1 MEDDTLD
8 IRLEQD
14 MDPERRANIVRRLPK
29 RFREKVYFQ
38 YRDKFD
44 ISGREYQE
52 MLAASADEDEKG
64 GVKRQV
70 AGAFDKRV
78 ALEKDLP
85 QMVTRAINQTVK
97 WPSTLQSMKG
107 LLTAGPVR
115 SWQYLQEKREKGRM
129 KS

>member
-1 MEDDTLD
+1 
-8 IRLEQD
+8 